1 MVIPSKVTLE
11 GSDGSEAK
19 LAVTVSE
26 GPSRMGETASA
37 LHLFNSLI
45 KEHSKIFCS
54 CKKTEISSGI
64 VISHQE
70 AS

>member
-45 KEHSKIFCS
+45 KEDRKS
-54 CKKTEISSGI
+54 
-64 VISHQE
+64 VV
-70 AS
+70 

>member
-1 MVIPSKVTLE
+1 MEVRLNSL
-11 GSDGSEAK
+11 
-19 LAVTVSE
+19 LLVSE

-54 CKKTEISSGI
+54 
-64 VISHQE
+64 
-70 AS
+70 

>member
-1 MVIPSKVTLE
+1 MVIPSKVTLG

-26 GPSRMGETASA
+26 GPSRMGETGSA
-37 LHLFNSLI
+37 LHLINSLI

-54 CKKTEISSGI
+54 
-64 VISHQE
+64 
-70 AS
+70 